1 VPRPFSHSARMP
13 RRSLWI
19 AGVAVA
25 GLVDTAV
32 PLAQPSAVALE
43 ADTVIERRL
52 DRGEEHRYTV
62 TLKAGD
68 CAHVRVEQR
77 GIDVV
82 VRVYGGDGRLDTEIQ
97 DDIQP
102 VGVEEADVV
111 ADAAGSYDIAIK
123 AASGIA
129 APGAYAVRVAAVAPA
144 AEADRAMHDARRLR
158 TRAARLQEDGQFDTA
173 RALLEQAL
181 AITES
186 TRGSADVQTASVLA
200 ELGGVYQ
207 NLPDD
212 PKSEAAFQRAAAI
225 MDAALTPDHPTAA
238 WVRARLALLY
248 EKMGQRAKADA
259 TLRPAL
265 EALDRSL
272 GSDNQW
278 YVSAL
283 MTQAA
288 IRHDGGELA
297 AEETILRRAVAILE
311 GIGDSDSRNYAAL
324 LNNLGEVYRQRGDL
338 SRAEDWF
345 VRSLEA
351 GTKVLGEDNYF
362 IGVVLQSLGMIARE
376 RKDYATADA
385 YYARV
390 LSLRERIVGPNHPDV
405 AQVLNNMATVA
416 RARGDLARSLE
427 LHLRALSIWEH
438 AAGPFQDATLVS
450 VGNIART
457 YAAAGDVAN
466 AIAYQR
472 RADAILEKQLA
483 LNLAIGSERQKLL
496 FVNATRERT
505 DRTISLHLREAPE
518 NPDAAALAALVL
530 LQRKGRVQ
538 DAMSDTL
545 AAVRRTSDARNQE
558 LLEQLKTTTAELAR
572 LALNAANPTLADQ
585 RRLAIESLEIR
596 KEKFEAELA
605 ERSAEFRAETRAV
618 TLAAVQAAVP
628 EGAALLELAVFRPF
642 DPRAERNAE
651 AYGPPHYAA
660 YVVRR
665 QLAPRG
671 FDLGPAAAIDEA
683 VDALRA
689 ALRDPRRGD
698 VKVRA
703 RTLHSLVIA
712 PVAAAF
718 GGLARLLVSP
728 DGALNLVP
736 FEALV
741 DEQDRYLIERHAIS
755 YLTSGRD
762 LLRMQV
768 ERASRSSAAIF
779 ADPIFGEPAAA
790 TVGPVPVRATTSARR
805 SVTTGASRSSVYFA
819 PLAATAEEALAI
831 KGLFPDATLFTGERA
846 QKAFLQRVQA
856 PRILHIASHGFF
868 LQDGGATAD
877 NPLLRSGLALAGA
890 NLTHETLEDGIL
902 TALEASALDLW
913 GTHLVTLSACDTGI
927 GEVRNGEG
935 VYGLRRAFVLAG
947 TETLVMSLWPVSDA
961 VARETMV
968 AYYTGL
974 RAGLGRGDALRQS
987 KIAMLKRPARQH
999 PFYWASFIQSGEWT
1013 PLADEHRGVSPTR

>member
-1 VPRPFSHSARMP
+1 M
-13 RRSLWI
+13 RSSLCAAI
-19 AGVAVA
+19 VVLISLPA
-25 GLVDTAV
+25 
-32 PLAQPSAVALE
+32 PLAFAQASKVALE
-43 ADTVIERRL
+43 PDTAIERRL
-52 DRGEEHRYTV
+52 DRGEEHRYSV
-62 TLKAGD
+62 VLKAGD
-68 CAHVRVEQR
+68 CAHLRVEQR
-77 GIDVV
+77 GIAVV
-82 VRVYGGDGRLDTEIQ
+82 VSVYAGDGRLVADIQ

-102 VGVEEADVV
+102 VGAEEADVV
-111 ADAAGSYDIAIK
+111 AEVAGSYDIAIK
-123 AASGIA
+123 AVSGVA
-129 APGAYAVRVAAVAPA
+129 APGAYAVRLAAITRANA
-144 AEADRAMHDARRLR
+144 GDRAMLEARSLR
-158 TRAARLQEDGQFDTA
+158 TRATRLEQDGQFEAA

-181 AITES
+181 ALTEA
-186 TRGSADVQTASVLA
+186 TRGPADVQTASVLA

-212 PKSEAAFQRAAAI
+212 PKSEASFLRAAAI
-225 MDAALTPDHPTAA
+225 MDSALTPDHPRAA
-238 WVRARLALLY
+238 WVRAGLALLY

-259 TLRPAL
+259 LLRPAIDT
-265 EALDRSL
+265 LDRSL
-272 GSDNQW
+272 GTDNQW

-288 IRHDGGELA
+288 IRHDGGEYA
-297 AEETILRRAVAILE
+297 AEETILRRAMTILE
-311 GIGDSDSRNYAAL
+311 GIGETDSRTYATL
-324 LNNLGEVYRQRGDL
+324 LNSMGEMFRQRADFGH
-338 SRAEDWF
+338 AEEWF
-345 VRSLEA
+345 LRSLEA
-351 GTKVLGEDNYF
+351 GSKVLRDDNYF
-362 IGVVLQSLGMIARE
+362 IGVILQSLGMVARE
-376 RKDYATADA
+376 KKDYPTAEA

-416 RARGDLARSLE
+416 RARGDLGRSLE

-438 AAGPFQDATLVS
+438 AAGPFQEATLVS

-457 YAAAGDVAN
+457 YAAAGDVPN

-496 FVNATRERT
+496 FVNAMRERT
-505 DRTISLHLREAPE
+505 DRTISLHLREAPD
-518 NPDAAALAALVL
+518 NADAATLAALVL

-538 DAMSDTL
+538 DAMADTL
-545 AAVRRTSDARNQE
+545 AVVRRTSDARNQE
-558 LLEQLKTTTAELAR
+558 LVEQLKTTTAELAR
-572 LALNAANPTLADQ
+572 LALNAANPNLADQ
-585 RRLAIESLEIR
+585 RRLAIQSLEIR
-596 KEKFEAELA
+596 KEKFEEELA
-605 ERSAEFRAETRAV
+605 ERSAEFRADSRAV
-618 TLAAVQAAVP
+618 TLEAVQAAIP
-628 EGAALLELAVFRPF
+628 DGAALLELAVFRPF

-660 YVVRR
+660 YVVRN

-671 FDLGPAAAIDEA
+671 FDLGPAVAIDEA

-698 VKVRA
+698 VKARA

-712 PVAAAF
+712 PVGAAF
-718 GGLARLLVSP
+718 GGLDRLLISP

-736 FEALV
+736 FDALV

-768 ERASRSSAAIF
+768 QRASRSSAAIF
-779 ADPIFGEPAAA
+779 ADPIFGEPASTGA
-790 TVGPVPVRATTSARR
+790 GSPVPVRPTATARR
-805 SVTTGASRSSVYFA
+805 SVTTGAERSSVYFA

-831 KGLFPDATLFTGERA
+831 KGLFPDATLFTGVRA

-868 LQDGGATAD
+868 LQDGAATAD

-890 NLTHETLEDGIL
+890 NLRHETVEEGIL

-961 VARETMV
+961 IARETMV

-1013 PLADEHRGVSPTR
+1013 PLADDRRP

>member
-1 VPRPFSHSARMP
+1 MRQPASNVACLTRQGLS
-13 RRSLWI
+13 I
-19 AGVAVA
+19 GAVA
-25 GLVDTAV
+25 IAVLVGTSPAF
-32 PLAQPSAVALE
+32 AQQATVALE
-43 ADTVIERRL
+43 QDTAIERRL
-52 DRGEEHRYTV
+52 DRGEEHRYSI
-62 TLKAGD
+62 TLKAGE

-77 GIDVV
+77 GIAVV
-82 VRVYGGDGRLDTEIQ
+82 VGVYGRDGGLVADIQ
-97 DDIQP
+97 DDIRP
-102 VGVEEADVV
+102 IGVEDAAVV
-111 ADAAGSYDIAIK
+111 ADAAGSFDIAIRPVP
-123 AASGIA
+123 GVA
-129 APGAYAVRVAAVAPA
+129 APGAYAIRIAAIEPA
-144 AEADRAMHDARRLR
+144 DEADRALRDARRLR
-158 TRAARLQEDGQFDTA
+158 TRAARLEEDGLFDAA
-173 RALLEQAL
+173 RTLLEQAL

-186 TRGSADVQTASVLA
+186 TRGPADVQTAAVLA

-212 PKSEAAFQRAAAI
+212 PKAEASFQRAAAI
-225 MDAALTPDHPTAA
+225 MDSSLTPDHPLAA
-238 WVRARLALLY
+238 WVRARFALLY
-248 EKMGQRAKADA
+248 EKMGQRAKAEA
-259 TLRPAL
+259 LLRPAIGAL
-265 EALDRSL
+265 EQSL
-272 GSDNQW
+272 GTDNQW

-288 IRHDGGELA
+288 IRHDGGEFA
-297 AEETILRRAVAILE
+297 AEEAILRRAMAILE
-311 GIGDSDSRNYAAL
+311 AIGESDSRSYATL
-324 LNNLGEVYRQRGDL
+324 LNNLGEIDRQRGDFGA
-338 SRAEDWF
+338 AEQWF
-345 VRSLEA
+345 LRSLDA
-351 GTKVLGEDNYF
+351 GTKAFGSDNYF
-362 IGVVLQSLGMIARE
+362 IGVVLQSLGMVARE

-390 LSLRERIVGPNHPDV
+390 LSLRERVVGPNHPDV

-457 YAAAGDVAN
+457 YAAAGDLSN
-466 AIAYQR
+466 AVVYQR

-496 FVNATRERT
+496 FVNAMRERT
-505 DRTISLHLREAPE
+505 DRTISLHLREAPD
-518 NPDAAALAALVL
+518 NADAAMLAALVL

-545 AAVRRTSDARNQE
+545 AAVRRTSDPHNQE
-558 LLEQLKTTTAELAR
+558 LVEQLKTTTAELAR

-585 RRLAIESLEIR
+585 RRLAIQSLEIR

-605 ERSAEFRAETRAV
+605 ERSAEFRADTRAV
-618 TLAAVQAAVP
+618 TLGAVQAAIP
-628 EGAALLELAVFRPF
+628 DGTALLELAVFRPF

-651 AYGPPHYAA
+651 AYGRPHYAA
-660 YVVRR
+660 YVIRN

-698 VKVRA
+698 VKARA
-703 RTLHSLVIA
+703 RTLDSLVMA
-712 PVAAAF
+712 PVRTAF
-718 GGLARLLVSP
+718 GGLARLLISP

-768 ERASRSSAAIF
+768 ARASRSSAAIF
-779 ADPIFGEPAAA
+779 ADPIFGEPAPSRAA
-790 TVGPVPVRATTSARR
+790 SPVPVRTTATARR
-805 SVTTGASRSSVYFA
+805 SVTTGPERSSVYFA

-846 QKAFLQRVQA
+846 RKAFLQRVQA

-868 LQDGGATAD
+868 LEDGPAAAE

-890 NLTHETLEDGIL
+890 NLTHETEDGIL

-961 VARETMV
+961 IARETMV

-1013 PLADEHRGVSPTR
+1013 PLEDDRIR

>member
-1 VPRPFSHSARMP
+1 MAVLVSTPPAFAQQST
-13 RRSLWI
+13 I
-19 AGVAVA
+19 A
-25 GLVDTAV
+25 LEQDTA
-32 PLAQPSAVALE
+32 
-43 ADTVIERRL
+43 IERRL
-52 DRGEEHRYTV
+52 DRGEEHRYSV
-62 TLKAGD
+62 TLNAGD

-77 GIDVV
+77 GIAVV
-82 VRVYGGDGRLDTEIQ
+82 VRVYGGDGRLVADIQ
-97 DDIQP
+97 DDIRP
-102 VGVEEADVV
+102 IGVEDVEIV

-123 AASGIA
+123 PVSGVA
-129 APGAYAVRVAAVAPA
+129 APGAYAVHLAAIGPA
-144 AEADRAMHDARRLR
+144 DESDRAMRDARRLR
-158 TRAARLQEDGQFDTA
+158 TRATRLEEDGLFDAA
-173 RALLEQAL
+173 RTLLERAL

-186 TRGSADVQTASVLA
+186 TRGPADLQTASVLA
-200 ELGGVYQ
+200 ELGTVYQ
-207 NLPDD
+207 SLPDD
-212 PKSEAAFQRAAAI
+212 PKSEAAFHQAVAI
-225 MDAALTPDHPTAA
+225 MDSSLTPDHPMAA
-238 WVRARLALLY
+238 WVRARFALLY
-248 EKMGQRAKADA
+248 EKMGQRAKAE
-259 TLRPAL
+259 TLLRPAL
-265 EALDRSL
+265 DALEQSL
-272 GSDNQW
+272 GTDNQW

-288 IRHDGGELA
+288 IRHDGGEFA
-297 AEETILRRAVAILE
+297 AEETILRRAMAILE
-311 GIGDSDSRNYAAL
+311 AIGESDSRNYATL
-324 LNNLGEVYRQRGDL
+324 LNNLGEIGRQRGDFGA
-338 SRAEDWF
+338 AEQWF
-345 VRSLEA
+345 LRSLDA
-351 GTKVLGEDNYF
+351 GTKAFGSDNYF
-362 IGVVLQSLGMIARE
+362 IGVVLQSLGMVARE

-390 LSLRERIVGPNHPDV
+390 LSLRERVVGPNHPDV

-427 LHLRALSIWEH
+427 LHLRALTIWEH

-457 YAAAGDVAN
+457 YAAAGDVSN

-496 FVNATRERT
+496 FVNAMRERT
-505 DRTISLHLREAPE
+505 DRTISLHLREAPDSA
-518 NPDAAALAALVL
+518 DAATLAVLVL

-545 AAVRRTSDARNQE
+545 AAVRRTSDPHNLE
-558 LLEQLKTTTAELAR
+558 LVEQLKTTTAELAR
-572 LALNAANPTLADQ
+572 LALNVPNPTLADQ
-585 RRLAIESLEIR
+585 RRLAIQSLEIR

-605 ERSAEFRAETRAV
+605 EHSAEFRADSRAV
-618 TLAAVQAAVP
+618 TLDAVQAAIP
-628 EGAALLELAVFRPF
+628 DGAALVELAVFRPF

-660 YVVRR
+660 YVIRN

-698 VKVRA
+698 VKARA
-703 RTLHSLVIA
+703 RTLDSLVMA
-712 PVAAAF
+712 PVRPAF
-718 GGLARLLVSP
+718 GGLARLLISP

-768 ERASRSSAAIF
+768 ARASRSSAAVF
-779 ADPIFGEPAAA
+779 ADPVFGEPAPSGAA
-790 TVGPVPVRATTSARR
+790 SAVLVRTTPAARR
-805 SVTTGASRSSVYFA
+805 SVTTGPERSSVYFA

-868 LQDGGATAD
+868 LQDGGATAE

-890 NLTHETLEDGIL
+890 NLKRDTEDGIL

-961 VARETMV
+961 IARETMV

-1013 PLADEHRGVSPTR
+1013 PLEEDRPATPTR

>member
-1 VPRPFSHSARMP
+1 
-13 RRSLWI
+13 
-19 AGVAVA
+19 
-25 GLVDTAV
+25 
-32 PLAQPSAVALE
+32 
-43 ADTVIERRL
+43 
-52 DRGEEHRYTV
+52 
-62 TLKAGD
+62 
-68 CAHVRVEQR
+68 
-77 GIDVV
+77 
-82 VRVYGGDGRLDTEIQ
+82 
-97 DDIQP
+97 
-102 VGVEEADVV
+102 
-111 ADAAGSYDIAIK
+111 
-123 AASGIA
+123 
-129 APGAYAVRVAAVAPA
+129 
-144 AEADRAMHDARRLR
+144 
-158 TRAARLQEDGQFDTA
+158 
-173 RALLEQAL
+173 
-181 AITES
+181 
-186 TRGSADVQTASVLA
+186 
-200 ELGGVYQ
+200 
-207 NLPDD
+207 
-212 PKSEAAFQRAAAI
+212 
-225 MDAALTPDHPTAA
+225 
-238 WVRARLALLY
+238 VRARLALLY
-248 EKMGQRAKADA
+248 EKMGQRAKAE
-259 TLRPAL
+259 TLLRPAL
-265 EALDRSL
+265 GALEQSL
-272 GSDNQW
+272 GTDNQW

-288 IRHDGGELA
+288 IRHDGGEFA
-297 AEETILRRAVAILE
+297 AEETILRRAMAILE
-311 GIGDSDSRNYAAL
+311 AIGESDSRTYATL
-324 LNNLGEVYRQRGDL
+324 LNNLGEIDRQRADFSG
-338 SRAEDWF
+338 AEQWF
-345 VRSLEA
+345 LRSLDA
-351 GTKVLGEDNYF
+351 GTKAFGRDNYF
-362 IGVVLQSLGMIARE
+362 IGVVLQSLGMVARE

-390 LSLRERIVGPNHPDV
+390 LSLRERVVGPNHPDV

-457 YAAAGDVAN
+457 YAAAGDVSN
-466 AIAYQR
+466 AVVYQR

-496 FVNATRERT
+496 FVNGMRERT
-505 DRTISLHLREAPE
+505 DRTLSLHLREAPD
-518 NPDAAALAALVL
+518 NADAATLATLVL

-545 AAVRRTSDARNQE
+545 AAVRRTSDPHNQE
-558 LLEQLKTTTAELAR
+558 LIEQLKTTTAELAR
-572 LALNAANPTLADQ
+572 LALNAANPTLAEE
-585 RRLAIESLEIR
+585 RRLAIQSLEIR

-605 ERSAEFRAETRAV
+605 ERSAEFRADSRAV
-618 TLAAVQAAVP
+618 TLDAVQAAIP
-628 EGAALLELAVFRPF
+628 DGAALLELAVFRPF

-651 AYGPPHYAA
+651 AYSAPHYAA
-660 YVVRR
+660 YVIRN

-698 VKVRA
+698 VKARA
-703 RTLHSLVIA
+703 RTLDSLVMA
-712 PVAAAF
+712 PVRAAF
-718 GGLARLLVSP
+718 GGLARLLISP

-768 ERASRSSAAIF
+768 ARASRSSAAIF
-779 ADPIFGEPAAA
+779 ADPIFGEPAPSGVAS
-790 TVGPVPVRATTSARR
+790 PVPVRTTAAARR
-805 SVTTGASRSSVYFA
+805 SVTTGPERSSVYFA

-831 KGLFPDATLFTGERA
+831 KGLFPDATLFTGQRA

-868 LQDGGATAD
+868 LQDRGATAE

-890 NLTHETLEDGIL
+890 NLKGDTEDGIL

-961 VARETMV
+961 IARETMV

-1013 PLADEHRGVSPTR
+1013 PLEEEHIQ

>member
-1 VPRPFSHSARMP
+1 MRQ
-13 RRSLWI
+13 RSLAIGAAAI
-19 AGVAVA
+19 AV
-25 GLVDTAV
+25 LVSPALA
-32 PLAQPSAVALE
+32 PAQPSTVALE
-43 ADTVIERRL
+43 RDMAIERRL
-52 DRGEEHRYTV
+52 DRGEEHRYSV

-68 CAHVRVEQR
+68 CARVRVEQR
-77 GIDVV
+77 GIAVV
-82 VRVYGGDGRLDTEIQ
+82 VRVYGGDGRLVADIQ
-97 DDIQP
+97 DDIRP
-102 VGVEEADVV
+102 IGVEEAELV
-111 ADAAGSYDIAIK
+111 ADTAGSYDIAIA
-123 AASGIA
+123 AASGVV
-129 APGAYAVRVAAVAPA
+129 APGAYAIRIAAIEPA
-144 AEADRAMHDARRLR
+144 GEADRALRDARRLR
-158 TRAARLQEDGQFDTA
+158 TRATRLEEDGQFAAA
-173 RALLEQAL
+173 RTLLEQAL
-181 AITES
+181 AITDA
-186 TRGSADVQTASVLA
+186 TRGPADVQTASVLA

-212 PKSEAAFQRAAAI
+212 PKSEASFQRAVTI
-225 MDAALTPDHPTAA
+225 MDATLTPDHPMAA

-248 EKMGQRAKADA
+248 EKMGQRAKAEA
-259 TLRPAL
+259 LLRPAL
-265 EALDRSL
+265 GALERSL
-272 GSDNQW
+272 GTDNRW
-278 YVSAL
+278 YASAL

-288 IRHDGGELA
+288 IRHDGGEFA
-297 AEETILRRAVAILE
+297 AEEAILRRAMAILE
-311 GIGDSDSRNYAAL
+311 AIGESDGRNYATL
-324 LNNLGEVYRQRGDL
+324 LNNLGEIDRQRGDF
-338 SRAEDWF
+338 SGAEQWF
-345 VRSLEA
+345 LRSLDA
-351 GTKVLGEDNYF
+351 GTKAFGGDNYF
-362 IGVVLQSLGMIARE
+362 IGVVLQSLGMVARE

-390 LSLRERIVGPNHPDV
+390 LSLRERVVGPNHPDV

-457 YAAAGDVAN
+457 YAAAGDVSN
-466 AIAYQR
+466 AVAYQR

-496 FVNATRERT
+496 FVNAVRERT
-505 DRTISLHLREAPE
+505 DRTISLHLREAPD
-518 NPDAAALAALVL
+518 NADAATLAALVL

-545 AAVRRTSDARNQE
+545 AAVRRTSDPRNQE
-558 LLEQLKTTTAELAR
+558 LLEQLKTTTTELAR

-585 RRLAIESLEIR
+585 RRLAMQSLEIR

-605 ERSAEFRAETRAV
+605 ERSAEFRADSRAV
-618 TLAAVQAAVP
+618 TLDAVQAAIP
-628 EGAALLELAVFRPF
+628 DGAALLELAVFRPF

-660 YVVRR
+660 YVIRN
-665 QLAPRG
+665 QLVPRG

-698 VKVRA
+698 VKARA
-703 RTLHSLVIA
+703 RTLDSLVMA
-712 PVAAAF
+712 PVRAAF
-718 GGLARLLVSP
+718 GGLARLLISP

-762 LLRMQV
+762 LLRMLV
-768 ERASRSSAAIF
+768 ARASRSSAAIF
-779 ADPIFGEPAAA
+779 ADPIFGEPAPAA
-790 TVGPVPVRATTSARR
+790 AAPVPVPVRATTAARR
-805 SVTTGASRSSVYFA
+805 SVTTGPERSSVYFA

-868 LQDGGATAD
+868 LQDGSATAE

-890 NLTHETLEDGIL
+890 NLQHDTEDGIL

-947 TETLVMSLWPVSDA
+947 TETLVMSLWPVSD
-961 VARETMV
+961 VIARETMV

-1013 PLADEHRGVSPTR
+1013 PLAEDRLSP

>member
-1 VPRPFSHSARMP
+1 MQYSLSAAIALLI
-13 RRSLWI
+13 SLP
-19 AGVAVA
+19 APPAFGQAA
-25 GLVDTAV
+25 N
-32 PLAQPSAVALE
+32 VALE
-43 ADTVIERRL
+43 PGTAIERRL

-62 TLKAGD
+62 ALKAGD
-68 CAHVRVEQR
+68 CAHLRVEQR
-77 GIDVV
+77 GIAVV
-82 VRVYGGDGRLDTEIQ
+82 VTVYGGDRRLVADIQ

-102 VGVEEADVV
+102 VGAEEADVV
-111 ADAAGSYDIAIK
+111 ADAAGAYEIAIT
-123 AASGIA
+123 A
-129 APGAYAVRVAAVAPA
+129 APGVAAAGAYAVRFESIAPA
-144 AEADRAMHDARRLR
+144 NESDRAMRDARSLR
-158 TRAARLQEDGQFDTA
+158 TRATRLEQDGQFEAA

-181 AITES
+181 ALTES
-186 TRGSADVQTASVLA
+186 TRGPADVQTASVLA

-212 PKSEAAFQRAAAI
+212 PKSEASFQRAAAI
-225 MDAALTPDHPTAA
+225 MDSALTPDHPMAA
-238 WVRARLALLY
+238 WVRARQALLY

-259 TLRPAL
+259 LLRPAI

-272 GSDNQW
+272 GTDNQW

-288 IRHDGGELA
+288 IRHDGGEYA
-297 AEETILRRAVAILE
+297 AEETILRRAMAILE
-311 GIGDSDSRNYAAL
+311 GIGETDSRNYATL
-324 LNNLGEVYRQRGDL
+324 LNNLGEMYRQRADFGH
-338 SRAEDWF
+338 AEEWF
-345 VRSLEA
+345 LRSLEA
-351 GTKVLGEDNYF
+351 GSKVLGDDNYF
-362 IGVVLQSLGMIARE
+362 IGVILQSLGMVARE
-376 RKDYATADA
+376 KKDYPTAEA

-416 RARGDLARSLE
+416 RARGDLGRSLE

-438 AAGPFQDATLVS
+438 AAGPFQEATLVS

-457 YAAAGDVAN
+457 YAAAGDVPN

-496 FVNATRERT
+496 FVNAVRERT
-505 DRTISLHLREAPE
+505 DRTISLHLREAPDNAE
-518 NPDAAALAALVL
+518 AATLAALVL

-538 DAMSDTL
+538 DAMADTL
-545 AAVRRTSDARNQE
+545 AVVRRTADARNHE
-558 LLEQLKTTTAELAR
+558 LVEQLKTTTAELAR
-572 LALNAANPTLADQ
+572 LALNAANPNLADQ
-585 RRLAIESLEIR
+585 RRLAIQSLEVR
-596 KEKFEAELA
+596 KEKFEEELA
-605 ERSAEFRAETRAV
+605 ERSAEFRADTRAV
-618 TLAAVQAAVP
+618 TLEAVQAAIP
-628 EGAALLELAVFRPF
+628 DGAALLELAVFRPF

-660 YVVRR
+660 YVVRN

-671 FDLGPAAAIDEA
+671 FDLGPAVAIDEA

-698 VKVRA
+698 VKARA
-703 RTLHSLVIA
+703 RTVHSLVIA
-712 PVAAAF
+712 PVRAAF
-718 GGLARLLVSP
+718 GGLDRLLISP

-736 FEALV
+736 FDALV

-768 ERASRSSAAIF
+768 QRASRSSAAIF
-779 ADPIFGEPAAA
+779 ADPIFGEPASAGGGA
-790 TVGPVPVRATTSARR
+790 PVPVRSTATAPR
-805 SVTTGASRSSVYFA
+805 SVTTGAERSSVYFA

-831 KGLFPDATLFTGERA
+831 KGLFPEATLFTGERA

-890 NLTHETLEDGIL
+890 NLRHETVEDGIL

-961 VARETMV
+961 IARETMV

-987 KIAMLKRPARQH
+987 KIALLKRPARQH

-1013 PLADEHRGVSPTR
+1013 PLADDR

>member
-1 VPRPFSHSARMP
+1 MA
-13 RRSLWI
+13 
-19 AGVAVA
+19 
-25 GLVDTAV
+25 
-32 PLAQPSAVALE
+32 
-43 ADTVIERRL
+43 IERRL

-62 TLKAGD
+62 ALKAGD
-68 CAHVRVEQR
+68 CAHLRVEQR
-77 GIDVV
+77 GIAVV
-82 VRVYGGDGRLDTEIQ
+82 VSVYGGDRRLVADIQ

-102 VGVEEADVV
+102 VGAEEADVV
-111 ADAAGSYDIAIK
+111 ADAAGAYEIAIN
-123 AASGIA
+123 A
-129 APGAYAVRVAAVAPA
+129 APGVAAPGGYVVRLESIAPA
-144 AEADRAMHDARRLR
+144 NDRDRAMRDARSLR
-158 TRAARLQEDGQFDTA
+158 TRATRLEQDGQFEAA

-181 AITES
+181 ALTES

-212 PKSEAAFQRAAAI
+212 PKSEASFQRAAAI
-225 MDAALTPDHPTAA
+225 MESALTPDHPMAA
-238 WVRARLALLY
+238 WVRAREALLY

-259 TLRPAL
+259 LLRPAID
-265 EALDRSL
+265 ALDRSL
-272 GSDNQW
+272 GADNQW

-288 IRHDGGELA
+288 IRHDGGEYA
-297 AEETILRRAVAILE
+297 AEETILRRAMAILE
-311 GIGDSDSRNYAAL
+311 GIGETDSRNYAAL
-324 LNNLGEVYRQRGDL
+324 LNNLGEMYRQRADFGH
-338 SRAEDWF
+338 AEEWF
-345 VRSLEA
+345 LRSLEA
-351 GTKVLGEDNYF
+351 GSKVLGDDNYF
-362 IGVVLQSLGMIARE
+362 IGVVLQSLGMVARE
-376 RKDYATADA
+376 KKDYPTAEA

-416 RARGDLARSLE
+416 RARGDLGRSLE

-438 AAGPFQDATLVS
+438 AAGPFQEATLVS

-457 YAAAGDVAN
+457 YAAAGDVPN

-496 FVNATRERT
+496 FVNAMRERT
-505 DRTISLHLREAPE
+505 DRTISLHLREAPD
-518 NPDAAALAALVL
+518 NADAATLAALVL

-538 DAMSDTL
+538 DAMADTL
-545 AAVRRTSDARNQE
+545 AIVRRTSDARNLE
-558 LLEQLKTTTAELAR
+558 LVEQLKTTTAELAR
-572 LALNAANPTLADQ
+572 LALNAANPNLADQ
-585 RRLAIESLEIR
+585 RRLAIQSLEIR

-605 ERSAEFRAETRAV
+605 ERSAAFRADTRAV
-618 TLAAVQAAVP
+618 TLEAVQAAIP
-628 EGAALLELAVFRPF
+628 DGAALLELAVFRPF

-651 AYGPPHYAA
+651 AYAPPHYAA
-660 YVVRR
+660 YVVRN

-698 VKVRA
+698 VKTRA

-712 PVAAAF
+712 PVRAAF
-718 GGLARLLVSP
+718 GGLDRLLISP

-736 FEALV
+736 FDALV

-768 ERASRSSAAIF
+768 QRASRSSAVIF

-790 TVGPVPVRATTSARR
+790 GGGTPVPVRTTATARR
-805 SVTTGASRSSVYFA
+805 SVTTGAERSSVYFA

-890 NLTHETLEDGIL
+890 NLRHETVEDGIL

-961 VARETMV
+961 IARETMV

-1013 PLADEHRGVSPTR
+1013 PLADDRAASPTP